1 VTLDYSVVVPTAGRP
16 TLARLLHSLADTS
29 GPRAA
34 RIVIADDRP
43 RSSTAALEPTTA
55 LPLEVVRSHGRGP
68 AAARNAG
75 ARAAHSE
82 WIVFLDDD
90 VIVPPEWGRLL
101 ASDLAEARSSTAAIQ
116 GHIEVPLPRDR
127 RPTDWERNVKGLEK
141 ARWATAD
148 MAYRRSV
155 LMELGGFDERF
166 SHAYREDT
174 DLGLRTVRAG
184 YSIELGRRCVVHP
197 VGPSSA
203 LKSVV
208 LQRGNADD
216 ALMRALHGRGWR
228 VAGGVP
234 PGRRPRHLLVS
245 ASGVAAV
252 VAAWRRRRRPARW
265 AATAYALGVAELA
278 WARIAPGP
286 RTPSEVITMIA
297 TSSLLPEAAS
307 YHWLRGA
314 VSSLPLHLARTGGG
328 GS

>member
-16 TLARLLHSLADTS
+16 TLGRLLESLAATS
-29 GPRAA
+29 GSRPSQ
-34 RIVIADDRP
+34 IVIADDRP
-43 RSSTAALEPTTA
+43 RSCTGSLKPTTA
-55 LPLEVVRSHGRGP
+55 LPLEVVRSYGRGP

-75 ARAAHSE
+75 ARLARSE

-101 ASDLAEARSSTAAIQ
+101 ASDLITADPPTAAIQ
-116 GHIEVPLPRDR
+116 GRIEVPLPPDR
-127 RPTDWERNVKGLEK
+127 RPTDWERNIKGLEK

-166 SHAYREDT
+166 PHAYREDT
-174 DLGLRTVRAG
+174 DLGLRTVGAG
-184 YSIELGRRCVVHP
+184 YSIELGRRCIIHP

-216 ALMRALHGRGWR
+216 ALMGALHGRGWR

-234 PGRRPRHLLVS
+234 GGRRPRHVFVS
-245 ASGVAAV
+245 ASAVAALL
-252 VAAWRRRRRPARW
+252 AAWRRRRGPARW
-265 AATAYALGVAELA
+265 AAAVYALGVAELA

-286 RTPSEVITMIA
+286 RTPAEVATMIA
-297 TSSLLPEAAS
+297 TSALLPAAAC
-307 YHWLRGA
+307 YHWLKGA
-314 VSSLPLHLARTGGG
+314 AASLPLRLRSP
-328 GS
+328 GSSGS

>member
-1 VTLDYSVVVPTAGRP
+1 MTLDYSVVVPTAGRP
-16 TLARLLHSLADTS
+16 TLARLLQSLAATS
-29 GPRAA
+29 GPQASRV
-34 RIVIADDRP
+34 VIADDRP
-43 RSSTAALEPTTA
+43 RYCTTSLEPAAA
-55 LPLEVVRSHGRGP
+55 LPLEVVRSYGRGP

-75 ARAAHSE
+75 ARLARSE

-90 VIVPPEWGRLL
+90 VVVPPEWGRLL
-101 ASDLAEARSSTAAIQ
+101 ASDLTTADSSTAALQ
-116 GHIEVPLPRDR
+116 GRIEVPLPRDR
-127 RPTDWERNVKGLEK
+127 RPTDWERNVKGLEE

-148 MAYRRSV
+148 MAYRRAV
-155 LMELGGFDERF
+155 LVELGGFDERF

-197 VGPSSA
+197 VGASSA

-208 LQRGNADD
+208 QQRGNADD

-234 PGRRPRHLLVS
+234 QGRRPRHAVVS
-245 ASGVAAV
+245 ASAVAAV
-252 VAAWRRRRRPARW
+252 VAAWRRKRGPARW
-265 AATAYALGVAELA
+265 AAAVYALGVAELA

-286 RTPSEVITMIA
+286 RTPAEVATMIA
-297 TSSLLPEAAS
+297 TSAVLPPAAS
-307 YHWLRGA
+307 YHWLKGA
-314 VSSLPLHLARTGGG
+314 AASLPLRLRSPGSG

>member
-1 VTLDYSVVVPTAGRP
+1 MTLDYSVVVPTAGRP
-16 TLARLLHSLADTS
+16 SLERLLESLAATS
-29 GPRAA
+29 GPRPS
-34 RIVIADDRP
+34 RILIADDRP
-43 RSSTAALEPTTA
+43 RSCSRSLKPATA
-55 LPLEVVRSHGRGP
+55 LPLEVVRSYARGP

-75 ARAAHSE
+75 ARLARSE

-101 ASDLAEARSSTAAIQ
+101 ASDLTTADSSKGAIQ
-116 GHIEVPLPRDR
+116 GRIQVPLPPDR
-127 RPTDWERNVKGLEK
+127 RPTDWERNVKGLEQ

-155 LMELGGFDERF
+155 LIELGGFDERF

-174 DLGLRTVRAG
+174 DLGLRTVGAG

-234 PGRRPRHLLVS
+234 GGRRPRHF
-245 ASGVAAV
+245 V
-252 VAAWRRRRRPARW
+252 V
-265 AATAYALGVAELA
+265 
-278 WARIAPGP
+278 
-286 RTPSEVITMIA
+286 
-297 TSSLLPEAAS
+297 
-307 YHWLRGA
+307 
-314 VSSLPLHLARTGGG
+314 
-328 GS
+328 